1 MQSSEFDTL
10 PFQEQ
15 AHLVLA
21 LHALFPSLSRAMRSK
36 VEMYRSITQRLL
48 LSFDLSHCESEDDYY
63 AFCELLG
70 LLVAFPPFGIEPALP
85 RDVMVRMIQTVLS
98 KQNELSS
105 MQHAYY
111 SWIALEGMTR
121 YCQQCYYAVSYA
133 SKEGA
138 LYIRVVDALN
148 RVDSGIQVRVVMD
161 GKEQDA
167 KLEHGEY
174 VLFAVSRS
182 PFLIRVGEWRCF

>member
-48 LSFDLSHCESEDDYY
+48 LSFDLSYYTNEDEYD

-70 LLVAFPPFGIEPALP
+70 LLGWMW
-85 RDVMVRMIQTVLS
+85 RCC
-98 KQNELSS
+98 
-105 MQHAYY
+105 
-111 SWIALEGMTR
+111 LEGNHVGFIWK
-121 YCQQCYYAVSYA
+121 CSF
-133 SKEGA
+133 
-138 LYIRVVDALN
+138 VVVRRNGMWDG
-148 RVDSGIQVRVVMD
+148 VDG
-161 GKEQDA
+161 
-167 KLEHGEY
+167 
-174 VLFAVSRS
+174 
-182 PFLIRVGEWRCF
+182 PP

>member
-1 MQSSEFDTL
+1 M
-10 PFQEQ
+10 
-15 AHLVLA
+15 LA

-48 LSFDLSHCESEDDYY
+48 LSFDLSHYTNEDEYD

-111 SWIALEGMTR
+111 NWIALEGMTR

-138 LYIRVVDALN
+138 LYIRVMEN
-148 RVDSGIQVRVVMD
+148 
-161 GKEQDA
+161 KT
-167 KLEHGEY
+167 
-174 VLFAVSRS
+174 RS
-182 PFLIRVGEWRCF
+182 LSTENMCCLQ

>member
-48 LSFDLSHCESEDDYY
+48 LSFDLSHCESEDEYD

-70 LLVAFPPFGIEPALP
+70 LLVAFPPFGIEPSLP
-85 RDVMVRMIQTVLS
+85 RDTMVRMIQAVLS

-121 YCQQCYYAVSYA
+121 YCQQCYYAVSYT
-133 SKEGA
+133 SEEGA

-167 KLEHGEY
+167 KLENGEY
-174 VLFAVSRS
+174 VLSAVSRS
-182 PFLIRVGEWRCF
+182 PFLIRVGEWRRF